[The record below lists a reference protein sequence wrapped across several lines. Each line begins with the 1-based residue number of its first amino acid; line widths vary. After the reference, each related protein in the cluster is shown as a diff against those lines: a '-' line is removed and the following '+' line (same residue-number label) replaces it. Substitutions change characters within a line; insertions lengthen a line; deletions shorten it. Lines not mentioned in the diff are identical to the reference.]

1 MFQERNTPN
10 KGRNLIARLE
20 NDTMA
25 NQKKMTKATAWGI
38 VKDIVE
44 KSGHAQ
50 TAELVEK
57 IDNELALLA
66 KKNSAEKKPTAQ
78 QTANEGIKSA
88 IVDGM
93 ESGKAY
99 TITDIIKSVD
109 ACADLTNQRVSALMR
124 QLVESGAVVRTED
137 KRKAYFTLAE

>member
-1 MFQERNTPN
+1 MFQERNTTN

-20 NDTMA
+20 NDTME

-38 VKDIVE
+38 VKTIVE
-44 KSGHAQ
+44 QSGHAQ
-50 TAELVEK
+50 SAELVEK

-88 IVDGM
+88 IVNGM
-93 ESGKAY
+93 VANRAY
-99 TITDIIKSVD
+99 TITDIIKEVPQ
-109 ACADLTNQRVSALMR
+109 CAELTNQRVSALMR

-137 KRKAYFTLAE
+137 KRKAYFTLA